1 MRVNTQPLNVNT
13 LKTSNINKSADKSS
27 GKIAVTASRIQNN
40 AEQCPVTSKKKVCF
54 SDVSQMKE
62 FFSKDAPIEVS
73 KTQSFGISTSS
84 GLPITS
90 KKTVT
95 TDNIKNLKSDTS
107 KDLSSIAKK
116 IKSIGT
122 SDGRGC
128 KVILS
133 KNTMTTLNNKLSE
146 LKGNIQNYRNEL
158 ERSTYQHNSKKE
170 NALNELEG
178 KINNTIAI
186 FHQGNAKNS
195 FLSGEY
201 SIDKTS
207 RTSADIQKRKA
218 DYKTGNG
225 YY

>member
-1 MRVNTQPLNVNT
+1 MRVNTQPLNINT
-13 LKTSNINKSADKSS
+13 LKTSNINKSADKSP

-54 SDVSQMKE
+54 SDGSQMKE
-62 FFSKDAPIEVS
+62 FSSKDAPIEVS
-73 KTQSFGISTSS
+73 KNQSIST
-84 GLPITS
+84 LT
-90 KKTVT
+90 KTHEKTVHNQ
-95 TDNIKNLKSDTS
+95 DIKKLRNEISKNLST
-107 KDLSSIAKK
+107 IAKK
-116 IKSIGT
+116 IKSIGI

-186 FHQGNAKNS
+186 FQQGNAKNS

-201 SIDKTS
+201 SINKIS
-207 RTSADIQKRKA
+207 RTSTDILRRKE
-218 DYKTGNG
+218 DYKIGNG

>member
-62 FFSKDAPIEVS
+62 LSSKDATNQAP
-73 KTQSFGISTSS
+73 KTQSMST
-84 GLPITS
+84 LTRTDE
-90 KKTVT
+90 KTVHNQ
-95 TDNIKNLKSDTS
+95 DIKKLRNEISKNLST
-107 KDLSSIAKK
+107 IAKK

-133 KNTMTTLNNKLSE
+133 KNTMTTLNNQLSK
-146 LKGNIQNYRNEL
+146 LKGNIQSYRNEL
-158 ERSTYQHNSKKE
+158 KRSTYQHNSKKE

-178 KINNTIAI
+178 KINNTTAI